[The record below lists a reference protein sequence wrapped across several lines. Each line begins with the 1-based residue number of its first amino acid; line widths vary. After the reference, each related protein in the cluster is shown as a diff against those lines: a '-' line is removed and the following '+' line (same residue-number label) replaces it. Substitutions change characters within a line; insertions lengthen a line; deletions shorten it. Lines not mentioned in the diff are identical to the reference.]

1 VLFRSNS
8 SNAYTITANGTPSV
22 QRFNPFGTTTAYS
35 TSVIGGSGYFDG
47 SGDYLNLTG
56 TALGT
61 DIFTYEAWV
70 YLTVLTGY
78 QTIHDSRP
86 SGGSSAG
93 FTLQVNPSG
102 TVEAYSGGTMAV
114 TTATLSIN
122 QWYHIA
128 FVRNT
133 GNSCA
138 IYINGVSSGTGSNSN
153 NLTSTSIS
161 IGKTFDN
168 YYFNGY
174 ISNSRIVKGTAVYTS
189 AFTPPTAPLTA
200 ISGTQLL
207 LLTTNAGIFDNAM
220 MNNLETVGNAQ
231 ISTSVKKYGTGSMTF
246 NGTTDYLVTYKA
258 LNLQMGG
265 GNFTIECW
273 IYPTSRTGWR
283 GIFSKGNINQFE
295 YSLGWEDSVLTARL
309 NDNGS
314 FTVTDTVNLNA
325 WNHVAYVRNGTAFT
339 VYINGVSRG
348 STTSSTSFITTQSNE
363 PFLVGYYDFI
373 SNYAYYVGYIDD
385 LRITKGYARYTANF
399 TPPTAAFPNIG
410 PY

>member
-1 VLFRSNS
+1 
-8 SNAYTITANGTPSV
+8 
-22 QRFNPFGTTTAYS
+22 
-35 TSVIGGSGYFDG
+35 
-47 SGDYLNLTG
+47 
-56 TALGT
+56 
-61 DIFTYEAWV
+61 
-70 YLTVLTGY
+70 
-78 QTIHDSRP
+78 
-86 SGGSSAG
+86 
-93 FTLQVNPSG
+93 
-102 TVEAYSGGTMAV
+102 
-114 TTATLSIN
+114 
-122 QWYHIA
+122 
-128 FVRNT
+128 
-133 GNSCA
+133 
-138 IYINGVSSGTGSNSN
+138 
-153 NLTSTSIS
+153 
-161 IGKTFDN
+161 
-168 YYFNGY
+168 
-174 ISNSRIVKGTAVYTS
+174 
-189 AFTPPTAPLTA
+189 
-200 ISGTQLL
+200 
-207 LLTTNAGIFDNAM
+207 M